1 MVLADPTAKAAHYKH
16 NDDENQASDTLGD
29 GKTFRR
35 YTEPIYQ
42 PLEQPLS
49 ARAEQKLRT
58 RRALMDAALAQLS
71 ADRGFGSL
79 SLREVAREA
88 GIAPTSFYRHFAE
101 LDELGLA
108 LVDEGGVALRQ
119 LMRQARKRIARNGS
133 AISTSVDT
141 FMEYLGN
148 NSNLLRLMLRES
160 TGVSESFR
168 TAIRA
173 EIDHFVTELAADL
186 ARIAEEQKKP
196 LSDPKLVAEAMVTL
210 VFNQGADA
218 LDATASEKEALKV
231 KLKTQLRMVL
241 VGSRTIARHKPKP

>member
-1 MVLADPTAKAAHYKH
+1 M
-16 NDDENQASDTLGD
+16 S
-29 GKTFRR
+29 
-35 YTEPIYQ
+35 
-42 PLEQPLS
+42 S
-49 ARAEQKLRT
+49 RAEQKLRT

-133 AISTSVDT
+133 AISTSVET
-141 FMEYLGN
+141 FMEYLA
-148 NSNLLRLMLRES
+148 SNANLFRLMLRER
-160 TGVSESFR
+160 TGVSKPFR

-173 EIDHFVTELAADL
+173 EIDHFVTELADDL
-186 ARIAEEQKKP
+186 RRFAEDEGKP
-196 LSDPKLVAEAMVTL
+196 LSDARLVAEAMVTL
-210 VFNQGADA
+210 VFNQGAEA
-218 LDATASEKEALKV
+218 LDATPKERETLKA
-231 KLKTQLRMVL
+231 KLKNELRMIL
-241 VGSRTIARHKPKP
+241 VGSQTLSHLGLS

>member
-1 MVLADPTAKAAHYKH
+1 MT
-16 NDDENQASDTLGD
+16 T
-29 GKTFRR
+29 
-35 YTEPIYQ
+35 
-42 PLEQPLS
+42 
-49 ARAEQKLRT
+49 RAEQKLRT

-88 GIAPTSFYRHFAE
+88 GIAPTSFYRHFSE

-148 NSNLLRLMLRES
+148 NSNLFRLMLRES
-160 TGVSESFR
+160 TGVSKPFR
-168 TAIRA
+168 TAIKA
-173 EIDHFVTELAADL
+173 EIDHFVAELEADL
-186 ARIAEEQKKP
+186 RRIAEERNRP
-196 LSDPKLVAEAMVTL
+196 LFNSRLVAEAMVTL
-210 VFNQGADA
+210 VFNQGAEA
-218 LDATASEKEALKV
+218 LDATSAQKEVLKE
-231 KLKTQLRMVL
+231 KLKTELRIIL
-241 VGSRTIARHKPKP
+241 VGSRAIADRGE

>member
-1 MVLADPTAKAAHYKH
+1 M
-16 NDDENQASDTLGD
+16 
-29 GKTFRR
+29 
-35 YTEPIYQ
+35 
-42 PLEQPLS
+42 S

-88 GIAPTSFYRHFAE
+88 GIAPTSFYRHFSE

-119 LMRQARKRIARNGS
+119 LMRQARKRIERNGS

-148 NSNLLRLMLRES
+148 NSNLFRLMLRES
-160 TGVSESFR
+160 TGVSKSFR
-168 TAIRA
+168 TAIKA

-186 ARIAEEQKKP
+186 ARIAEEQNKP

-210 VFNQGADA
+210 VFNQGAEA
-218 LDATASEKEALKV
+218 LDATPSERDELKV
-231 KLKTQLRMVL
+231 RLKTELRMVL
-241 VGSRTIARHKPKP
+241 VGSRTLSRHTPGKETTSRRKG

>member
-1 MVLADPTAKAAHYKH
+1 M
-16 NDDENQASDTLGD
+16 
-29 GKTFRR
+29 
-35 YTEPIYQ
+35 
-42 PLEQPLS
+42 S

-88 GIAPTSFYRHFAE
+88 GIAPTSFYRHFSE

-148 NSNLLRLMLRES
+148 NSNLFRLMLRES
-160 TGVSESFR
+160 TGVSKPFR
-168 TAIRA
+168 TAIKA

-186 ARIAEEQKKP
+186 ARIADEENRP
-196 LSDPKLVAEAMVTL
+196 LSDSKLVADAMVTL
-210 VFNQGADA
+210 VFNQGAEA
-218 LDATASEKEALKV
+218 LDATPPEKEALKD
-231 KLKTQLRMVL
+231 KRKTERSMIL
-241 VGSRTIARHKPKP
+241 VGSRTIARHKR

>member
-1 MVLADPTAKAAHYKH
+1 M
-16 NDDENQASDTLGD
+16 
-29 GKTFRR
+29 
-35 YTEPIYQ
+35 
-42 PLEQPLS
+42 S

-119 LMRQARKRIARNGS
+119 LMRQARKRIARDGS

-148 NSNLLRLMLRES
+148 NSNLFRLMLRES
-160 TGVSESFR
+160 TGVSKSFR
-168 TAIRA
+168 TAIKA

-186 ARIAEEQKKP
+186 ARIAEEQNKP

-210 VFNQGADA
+210 VFNQGAEA
-218 LDATASEKEALKV
+218 LDATPKERDELKIR
-231 KLKTQLRMVL
+231 LKTELRMVL
-241 VGSRTIARHKPKP
+241 VGSRTLSRHALGEKKATASYP

>member
-1 MVLADPTAKAAHYKH
+1 M
-16 NDDENQASDTLGD
+16 S
-29 GKTFRR
+29 
-35 YTEPIYQ
+35 
-42 PLEQPLS
+42 S
-49 ARAEQKLRT
+49 RAEQKLRT

-141 FMEYLGN
+141 FMEYLA
-148 NSNLLRLMLRES
+148 SNANLFRLMLRER
-160 TGVSESFR
+160 TGVSKPFR

-173 EIDHFVTELAADL
+173 EIDHFVTELADDL
-186 ARIAEEQKKP
+186 RRFAEDEGKP
-196 LSDPKLVAEAMVTL
+196 LSDARLVAEAMVTL
-210 VFNQGADA
+210 VFNQGAEA
-218 LDATASEKEALKV
+218 LDATPKERETLKA
-231 KLKTQLRMVL
+231 KLKNELRMIL
-241 VGSRTIARHKPKP
+241 VGSQTLSHLGLS